1 MSQKYEKYENL
12 SITGEIFLSEKEL
25 NECKEKNYIN
35 NDYRVC
41 GQNALKP
48 NLRDSIT
55 VSVPF
60 KNAKYYFYYFKL
72 SENKITRIKVD
83 DEFPV
88 GENDDVKVNTKKLE
102 IIAKVIPFYY
112 YCITKY
118 FQEKI
123 ASLDIQKL
131 YNEYS
136 EEGLKKVE
144 KIMQEI
150 TLFYAKMYY
159 EFPMLENRKKA
170 EKTLELME
178 KLNVNEQLKELE
190 KTISLIRDIVNYQ
203 LERKR
208 EREKEEEAKRSEK
221 WNMIFTTIGVVLAI
235 IQIVQ
240 GFLDKLR

>member
-1 MSQKYEKYENL
+1 M
-12 SITGEIFLSEKEL
+12 
-25 NECKEKNYIN
+25 
-35 NDYRVC
+35 
-41 GQNALKP
+41 
-48 NLRDSIT
+48 
-55 VSVPF
+55 
-60 KNAKYYFYYFKL
+60 
-72 SENKITRIKVD
+72 
-83 DEFPV
+83 
-88 GENDDVKVNTKKLE
+88 
-102 IIAKVIPFYY
+102 
-112 YCITKY
+112 
-118 FQEKI
+118 
-123 ASLDIQKL
+123 DIQKL

-240 GFLDKLR
+240 GFIK